1 MKIGPQPDSTFWNI
15 WEWVISSVNRRSRS
29 CNKPQKFYQKLSLL
43 WFGKRAVSHYSK
55 TKSGTGSKKVSQ
67 NIPTKR
73 PSWPKCLQG
82 IQKCL
87 KLGKIWPKS
96 PTNQLILSSLP
107 TPSSPYIAWTL
118 SHGKFLSW
126 KVAQSSSPMPPCPL
140 FRNRRNFLKSGSRG
154 LPSNAVQ
161 QLCSWPSLTG
171 KIKVTLEGAVPSH
184 HLCLTLH
191 SPIPAFTFKCFV
203 GDPKISPK
211 AKIIQR
217 SYMNVSTSLYFSVF
231 WMII

>member
-1 MKIGPQPDSTFWNI
+1 MTQ
-15 WEWVISSVNRRSRS
+15 
-29 CNKPQKFYQKLSLL
+29 
-43 WFGKRAVSHYSK
+43 VS
-55 TKSGTGSKKVSQ
+55 
-67 NIPTKR
+67 
-73 PSWPKCLQG
+73 
-82 IQKCL
+82 
-87 KLGKIWPKS
+87 
-96 PTNQLILSSLP
+96 TNQLISSSLP
-107 TPSSPYIAWTL
+107 SPFSPYIAWTL

-171 KIKVTLEGAVPSH
+171 KIKVTLEEAAPSH

-203 GDPKISPK
+203 GDSTNIAEGKNNPKI
-211 AKIIQR
+211 
-217 SYMNVSTSLYFSVF
+217 LYERQYITIFLCFLDDNLVGQLTL
-231 WMII
+231 